1 MSTAP
6 GPTTRLTFR
15 EFRLE
20 DLDVLAAMYTDPETT
35 QWLGD
40 GTPRDR
46 AATQREIE
54 RNLTLYATRG
64 LGAWVVEGAGG
75 IFLGHCG
82 LQPLDDGSDIGLSYA
97 VVPAHRGRGYALE
110 AAAAVLDHGFGPLGL
125 RRIAAVVQPSNGAS
139 VGVLKRLGM
148 RFEREAM
155 HYGKRVLVFASTR
168 DAHASGGGARGP
180 VLSFRATAG
189 STTVHVRD
197 AGLSELQREWRVSV
211 NGEDRGVLR
220 APWWEGPGVAI
231 GGQEVLAFAGR
242 QALVIPVAAGAARE
256 FTAEQAVEEA
266 CDRAGEWW
274 LVHGRS
280 LSHWNSATGAV
291 LRSVAFPEGAR
302 WAGWKGGVPVCRCPD
317 GRTVN
322 LTVGDG
328 GGAA

>member
-6 GPTTRLTFR
+6 GPTPRLTFR

-54 RNLTLYATRG
+54 RNLTLYASRG

-75 IFLGHCG
+75 VFLGHCG

-139 VGVLKRLGM
+139 VGVLKRLGL
-148 RFEREAM
+148 RFEREGM
-155 HYGKRVLVFASTR
+155 HYGKRVLVFATTR
-168 DAHASGGGARGP
+168 EAHASGGGARGP

-189 STTVHVRD
+189 GTTVQVRD
-197 AGLSELQREWRVSV
+197 AGLSELQREWRIAVD
-211 NGEDRGVLR
+211 GADRGVLR
-220 APWWEGPGVAI
+220 AAWWDAPVVAI
-231 GGQEVLAFAGR
+231 GAREVILAAGR
-242 QALVIPVAAGAARE
+242 SLVVVPIRAGAPRDFAVGEAVEDARE
-256 FTAEQAVEEA
+256 TDE
-266 CDRAGEWW
+266 GWW
-274 LVHGRS
+274 LVHTTS
-280 LSHWNSATGAV
+280 LSLWNASTGAT
-291 LRSVAFPEGAR
+291 LRAVAFPPGGR
-302 WAGWKGGVPVCRCPD
+302 WAGWGEEGPRCRLPD
-317 GRTVN
+317 GSTAELP
-322 LTVGDG
+322 LTGSGSVS
-328 GGAA
+328 